1 MVLTIDNKSNKNK
14 ILIIAISMAIVIAIT
29 IYLILLVILWG
40 PPQYNLTKNQA
51 KGNEIN
57 FTHELKNVVNKSATN
72 IINQT

>member
-1 MVLTIDNKSNKNK
+1 
-14 ILIIAISMAIVIAIT
+14 MAIVIAIT